1 MEQRYNGNC
10 EEYDGR
16 QYSRGGLVKTQVSS
30 IKFAKMLRLFPM
42 YSVCDSIIHLLVLNT
57 QWTDFNFKKFIFK
70 IGMYQKKDNLWRN
83 PNIFIKLFI
92 RLMGKIYVLYP
103 LKF

>member
-30 IKFAKMLRLFPM
+30 I
-42 YSVCDSIIHLLVLNT
+42 VCKNVKTFSNV
-57 QWTDFNFKKFIFK
+57 
-70 IGMYQKKDNLWRN
+70 
-83 PNIFIKLFI
+83 
-92 RLMGKIYVLYP
+92 
-103 LKF
+103 